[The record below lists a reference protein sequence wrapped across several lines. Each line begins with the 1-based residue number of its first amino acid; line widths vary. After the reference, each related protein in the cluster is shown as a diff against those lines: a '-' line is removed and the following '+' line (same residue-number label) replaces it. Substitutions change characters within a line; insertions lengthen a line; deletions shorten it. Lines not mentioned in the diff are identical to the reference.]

1 MKKTLVALAVAASA
15 VLSGSAAAGWDIGGK
30 GGTVNF
36 GGTLGHEE
44 TVDSPWSVY
53 VGDGVSDLNDMQSSD
68 SGKTFMQSVSKPVPV
83 LGLKHAPGAY
93 TFKGGVGLSPQI
105 NYGGAIDTSRVNK
118 GQFALELD
126 VKNGEGHNVGKM
138 YSVLFASAEAV
149 SVEDGYIGP
158 DKQHIGLYAE
168 RAGQGFFGGLPTEA
182 GQAKNDQASVESL
195 FPGMLD
201 GFWGQGEVP
210 KAMGSTDFAD
220 SSLLYSAY
228 YAAGIK
234 SGESISVVLDNPI
247 RSGEQL
253 KWTASMPITVSYQ

>member
-83 LGLKHAPGAY
+83 LGLKGVPGTFA
-93 TFKGGVGLSPQI
+93 FKGGAGLSPQI
-105 NYGGAIDTSRVNK
+105 NYGGAIDTSNARNGGFV
-118 GQFALELD
+118 LTLD
-126 VKNGEGHNVGKM
+126 VRNDKGDDIGKM
-138 YSVLFASAEAV
+138 YTELFASAEAV
-149 SVEDGYIGP
+149 SKSKSLVSRE
-158 DKQHIGLYAE
+158 KHHVALYAE
-168 RAGQGFFGGLPTEA
+168 RAGQGFFGGVPTEA
-182 GQAKNDQASVESL
+182 GQVKSNQALAESL

-201 GFWGQGEVP
+201 EFMGKDAVP
-210 KAMGSTDFAD
+210 QAKGSTDFAD

>member
-1 MKKTLVALAVAASA
+1 MKKTVVALAVAASA

-30 GGTVNF
+30 GGAVNF
-36 GGTLGHEE
+36 GGTLCHEE
-44 TVDSPWSVY
+44 KVDSPWAVY
-53 VGDGVSDLNDMQSSD
+53 VGDGASDLNDMQSSD

-83 LGLKHAPGAY
+83 LGLKVTTDTK

-105 NYGGAIDTSRVNK
+105 NYGGAIDTSRVNN
-118 GQFALELD
+118 GEFALELD
-126 VKNGEGHNVGKM
+126 VKNGEGYNVGKM

-149 SVEDGYIGP
+149 SYLGKLIGSP
-158 DKQHIGLYAE
+158 KQHVGLYAE
-168 RAGQGFFGGLPTEA
+168 RAGQGFFGGLPTEE
-182 GQAKNDQASVESL
+182 GKVKNDQASAESF

-201 GFWGQGEVP
+201 SFWGQGRVP
-210 KAMGSTDFAD
+210 KIMGSTDFAG
-220 SSLLYSAY
+220 SQTVYSAF

-234 SGESISVVLDNPI
+234 SGSNITVVLDKPI